1 MKILKYSAISLLVIG
16 ALFAAAYFI
25 KTNDKSVIV
34 YDTQKTLITSIE
46 KKTVVTGKV
55 IPEDEVEI
63 KPQIQGII
71 DAIFVEEGDLVKTGD
86 LLAKIKVVPNEQNL
100 NSAEGRLANS
110 RIVLKNADIEYNR
123 NKDLYEKGIISKQDF
138 DNVQLRYN
146 QSKLDVSNAISDL
159 QIIRSGS
166 KGGAASANTNIRATV
181 PGTVLEI
188 PVEEGFQVIASNS
201 FNAGTT
207 IATIA
212 DLNKMIFEGK
222 VDEAEV
228 GKLKVGMPLEVSL
241 GAIEDQ
247 ALQAKLKFI
256 APKGNEEQGA
266 VQFKIEAD
274 LYLNDSI
281 FVRAGYSAN
290 ASLVLERKDSVMA
303 ISESL
308 LQFDRKTEEP
318 YVEIEIEDQK
328 FERRDVKIG
337 ISDGV
342 NVEIISGVSK
352 DDKIKVWNKTEPIKK
367 GEDDDSSVEMF
378 IVTFLSSSISTKAL
392 SPSLILPERTSS
404 AKLSSS
410 KRMTAL
416 LKGRAP

>member
-1 MKILKYSAISLLVIG
+1 MKILKYIGISILIAG
-16 ALFAAAYFI
+16 SLFAAAFFV
-25 KTNDKSVIV
+25 KTNNKSAIT
-34 YDTQKTLITSIE
+34 YETEKMFKTSIE

-63 KPQIQGII
+63 TPQIQGII
-71 DAIFVEEGDLVKTGD
+71 DGIYVEEGDQVNNGD

-110 RIVLKNADIEYNR
+110 RIILKNAKIEYER
-123 NKDLYEKGIISKQDF
+123 NKSLFKNGIISKQQF
-138 DNVQLRYN
+138 DNVELNYN
-146 QSKLDVSNAISDL
+146 QAKLDVSNSKSDL
-159 QIIRSGS
+159 QIIRLGS
-166 KGGAASANTNIRATV
+166 KGGSASANTNIRATV
-181 PGTVLEI
+181 AGTVLEI
-188 PVEEGFQVIASNS
+188 PVEKGDQVIASNS

-207 IATIA
+207 VATIA

-228 GKLKVGMPLEVSL
+228 GKLVIGMPLEVNL
-241 GAIEDQ
+241 GAVEDKS
-247 ALQAKLKFI
+247 LEAKLKFI

-274 LYLNDSI
+274 LFLNDSI

-308 LQFDRKTEEP
+308 LQFDSKTEEP
-318 YVEIEIEDQK
+318 YVEIEVGDQK
-328 FERRDVKIG
+328 FERKDIKIG

-342 NVEIISGVSK
+342 NVEIITGISE
-352 DDKIKVWNKTEPIKK
+352 DDKIKVWNKTEPLKK
-367 GEDDDSSVEMF
+367 DSNQNSF
-378 IVTFLSSSISTKAL
+378 K
-392 SPSLILPERTSS
+392 
-404 AKLSSS
+404 
-410 KRMTAL
+410 
-416 LKGRAP
+416 

>member
-1 MKILKYSAISLLVIG
+1 MKILKYIGITLLISG

-25 KTNDKSVIV
+25 KTNDKSAIV
-34 YDTQKTLITSIE
+34 YETKTIINTSIE
-46 KKTVVTGKV
+46 KKTVITGKV

-71 DAIFVEEGDLVKTGD
+71 DALFVEEGDKVKTGD

-100 NSAEGRLANS
+100 NAAEGRVANS
-110 RIVLKNADIEYNR
+110 KIVLKNAQIEFKR
-123 NKDLYEKGIISKQDF
+123 NKDLFDKGIISKQDF
-138 DNVQLRYN
+138 DNIQLRYN

-159 QIIRSGS
+159 QIIRLGS

-228 GKLKVGMPLEVSL
+228 GKLIVGMPLEVNL

-247 ALQAKLKFI
+247 SLEAKLKFI

-274 LYLNDSI
+274 LFLNDSI

-290 ASLVLERKDSVMA
+290 ASLILERKDNVMA
-303 ISESL
+303 VEESL
-308 LQFDRKTEEP
+308 LQFDRKTEKP
-318 YVEIEIEDQK
+318 YVEIQIGDQK
-328 FERRDVKIG
+328 FERRDIEIG
-337 ISDGV
+337 LSDGV
-342 NVEIISGVSK
+342 NVEVLSGLTE

-367 GEDDDSSVEMF
+367 GDEEDEDKGGILDD
-378 IVTFLSSSISTKAL
+378 
-392 SPSLILPERTSS
+392 
-404 AKLSSS
+404 
-410 KRMTAL
+410 
-416 LKGRAP
+416 

>member
-1 MKILKYSAISLLVIG
+1 MKILKYIGISVLIAG
-16 ALFAAAYFI
+16 SLFAAAFFV
-25 KTNDKSVIV
+25 KTNNKSAIIFE
-34 YDTQKTLITSIE
+34 TEKMFKTSIE

-63 KPQIQGII
+63 TPQIQGII
-71 DAIFVEEGDLVKTGD
+71 DGIYVEEGDQVNNGD

-110 RIVLKNADIEYNR
+110 RIILKNAKIEYER
-123 NKDLYEKGIISKQDF
+123 NKSLFKNGIISKQQF
-138 DNVQLRYN
+138 DNVELNYN
-146 QSKLDVSNAISDL
+146 QAKLDVSNSKSDL
-159 QIIRSGS
+159 QIIRLGS
-166 KGGAASANTNIRATV
+166 KGGSASANTNIRATV
-181 PGTVLEI
+181 AGTVLEI
-188 PVEEGFQVIASNS
+188 PVEKGDQVIASNS

-207 IATIA
+207 VATIA

-228 GKLKVGMPLEVSL
+228 GKLVIGMPLEVNL
-241 GAIEDQ
+241 GAVEDKS
-247 ALQAKLKFI
+247 LKAKLKFI

-274 LYLNDSI
+274 LFLNDSI

-308 LQFDRKTEEP
+308 LQFDSKTEEP
-318 YVEIEIEDQK
+318 YVEIEVGDQK
-328 FERRDVKIG
+328 FERKDIEIG

-342 NVEIISGVSK
+342 NVEIITGISE
-352 DDKIKVWNKTEPIKK
+352 DDKIKVWNKTEPLKK
-367 GEDDDSSVEMF
+367 DGNQNSF
-378 IVTFLSSSISTKAL
+378 K
-392 SPSLILPERTSS
+392 
-404 AKLSSS
+404 
-410 KRMTAL
+410 
-416 LKGRAP
+416 

>member
-1 MKILKYSAISLLVIG
+1 MKILKYIGISVLIAG
-16 ALFAAAYFI
+16 SLFAAAFFV
-25 KTNDKSVIV
+25 KTNNKSAI
-34 YDTQKTLITSIE
+34 TFETEKMFKTSIE

-63 KPQIQGII
+63 TPQIQGII
-71 DAIFVEEGDLVKTGD
+71 DGIYVEEGDQVNNGD

-110 RIVLKNADIEYNR
+110 RIILKNAKIEYER
-123 NKDLYEKGIISKQDF
+123 NKSLFKNGIISKQQF
-138 DNVQLRYN
+138 DNVELNYN
-146 QSKLDVSNAISDL
+146 QAKLDVSNSKSDL
-159 QIIRSGS
+159 QIIRLGS
-166 KGGAASANTNIRATV
+166 KGGSASANTNIRATV
-181 PGTVLEI
+181 AGTVLEI
-188 PVEEGFQVIASNS
+188 PVEKGDQVIASNS

-207 IATIA
+207 VATIA

-228 GKLKVGMPLEVSL
+228 GKLVIGMPLEVNL
-241 GAIEDQ
+241 GAVEDKS
-247 ALQAKLKFI
+247 LKAKLKFI

-274 LYLNDSI
+274 LFLNDSI

-308 LQFDRKTEEP
+308 LQFDTKTEEP
-318 YVEIEIEDQK
+318 YVEIEVGDQK
-328 FERRDVKIG
+328 FERKDIKIG

-342 NVEIISGVSK
+342 NVEIISGISEE
-352 DDKIKVWNKTEPIKK
+352 DKIKVWNKTEPLKK
-367 GEDDDSSVEMF
+367 DGNQNSF
-378 IVTFLSSSISTKAL
+378 K
-392 SPSLILPERTSS
+392 
-404 AKLSSS
+404 
-410 KRMTAL
+410 
-416 LKGRAP
+416 

>member
-1 MKILKYSAISLLVIG
+1 MKILKYIGVTLLIFG

-25 KTNDKSVIV
+25 KTNSKSAII
-34 YDTQKTLITSIE
+34 YETQTTLTTSIE

-71 DAIFVEEGDLVKTGD
+71 EALFVKEGDQVDTGD

-100 NSAEGRLANS
+100 NSAQGRLANS
-110 RIVLKNADIEYNR
+110 KIVLKNAEIEFNR
-123 NKDLYEKGIISKQDF
+123 NKDLYDKGIISKQEY
-138 DNVQLRYN
+138 DNLQLRYN
-146 QSKLDVSNAISDL
+146 QAKLDVSNATSDL

-166 KGGAASANTNIRATV
+166 RGGAASANTNIRATV

-207 IATIA
+207 IANIA

-228 GKLKVGMPLEVSL
+228 GKLKVGMHLEVNL

-247 ALQAKLKFI
+247 SLEAKLKFI
-256 APKGNEEQGA
+256 APKGNEELGA
-266 VQFKIEAD
+266 VQFIIEAD
-274 LYLNDSI
+274 LFLNDSI

-303 ISESL
+303 IPESL
-308 LQFDRKTEEP
+308 LQFDRKTEKP
-318 YVEIEIEDQK
+318 YVEVSIGEQE
-328 FERRDVKIG
+328 FERRDIEIG

-342 NVEIISGVSK
+342 NVEILSGLTEE
-352 DDKIKVWNKTEPIKK
+352 DQIKVWNKTEPIKK
-367 GEDDDSSVEMF
+367 GEEEESSNDDD
-378 IVTFLSSSISTKAL
+378 
-392 SPSLILPERTSS
+392 
-404 AKLSSS
+404 
-410 KRMTAL
+410 
-416 LKGRAP
+416 

>member
-1 MKILKYSAISLLVIG
+1 MKILKYIGIALLVFG
-16 ALFAAAYFI
+16 ALFAAAFFI
-25 KTNDKSVIV
+25 KTNNKSAIV
-34 YDTQKTLITSIE
+34 YDTQTVITTSIE
-46 KKTVVTGKV
+46 RKTVVTGKV

-71 DAIFVEEGDLVKTGD
+71 EALFVEEGDLVNTGD

-110 RIVLKNADIEYNR
+110 RIVLKNAEVELNR
-123 NKDLYEKGIISKQDF
+123 NKDLYEKGIISKQNF
-138 DNVQLRYN
+138 DNVQLRFN
-146 QSKLDVSNAISDL
+146 QSKQDVSNAVSDL

-228 GKLKVGMPLEVSL
+228 GKLRVGMPLEVNL

-247 ALQAKLKFI
+247 ALEAQLKFI

-266 VQFKIEAD
+266 VQFIIEAD
-274 LYLNDSI
+274 LFLNDSI

-290 ASLVLERKDSVMA
+290 ASLVLERKDSIMA
-303 ISESL
+303 IPEAL
-308 LQFDRKTEEP
+308 LQFDRETEEP
-318 YVEIEIEDQK
+318 YVEVQTEDQK
-328 FERRDVKIG
+328 FERRDVEIG

-342 NVEIISGVSK
+342 NVEIISGLTEE
-352 DDKIKVWNKTEPIKK
+352 DQIKVWNKTEPIKK
-367 GEDDDSSVEMF
+367 GEE
-378 IVTFLSSSISTKAL
+378 
-392 SPSLILPERTSS
+392 EEES
-404 AKLSSS
+404 A
-410 KRMTAL
+410 TENQ
-416 LKGRAP
+416 

>member
-1 MKILKYSAISLLVIG
+1 MKILKYIGISVLIAG
-16 ALFAAAYFI
+16 SLFAAAFFV
-25 KTNDKSVIV
+25 KTNNKSAI
-34 YDTQKTLITSIE
+34 TFETEKMFKTSIE

-63 KPQIQGII
+63 TPQIQGII
-71 DAIFVEEGDLVKTGD
+71 DGIYVEEGDQVNNGD

-110 RIVLKNADIEYNR
+110 RIILKNAKIEYER
-123 NKDLYEKGIISKQDF
+123 NKSLFKNGIISKQQF
-138 DNVQLRYN
+138 DNVELNYN
-146 QSKLDVSNAISDL
+146 QAKLDVSNSKSDL
-159 QIIRSGS
+159 QIIRLGS
-166 KGGAASANTNIRATV
+166 KGGSASANTNIRATV
-181 PGTVLEI
+181 AGTVLEI
-188 PVEEGFQVIASNS
+188 PVEKGDQVIASNS

-207 IATIA
+207 VATIA

-228 GKLKVGMPLEVSL
+228 GKLVIGMPLEVNL
-241 GAIEDQ
+241 GAVEDKS
-247 ALQAKLKFI
+247 LKAKLKFI

-274 LYLNDSI
+274 LFLNDSI

-308 LQFDRKTEEP
+308 LQFDSKTEEP
-318 YVEIEIEDQK
+318 YVEIEVGDQK
-328 FERRDVKIG
+328 FERKDIKIG

-342 NVEIISGVSK
+342 NVEIITGISEE
-352 DDKIKVWNKTEPIKK
+352 DKIKVWNKTEPLKK
-367 GEDDDSSVEMF
+367 DGNQNSF
-378 IVTFLSSSISTKAL
+378 K
-392 SPSLILPERTSS
+392 
-404 AKLSSS
+404 
-410 KRMTAL
+410 
-416 LKGRAP
+416 

>member
-1 MKILKYSAISLLVIG
+1 MKILKYIGITLLISG

-25 KTNDKSVIV
+25 KTNDKSAII
-34 YDTQKTLITSIE
+34 YETKTIINTSIE
-46 KKTVVTGKV
+46 KKTVITGKV

-71 DAIFVEEGDLVKTGD
+71 DALFVEEGDKVKTGD

-100 NSAEGRLANS
+100 NAAEGRVANS
-110 RIVLKNADIEYNR
+110 KIVLKNAQIEFRR
-123 NKDLYEKGIISKQDF
+123 NKNLFDKGIISKQDF

-146 QSKLDVSNAISDL
+146 QSKLDVSNAVSDL
-159 QIIRSGS
+159 QIIRLGS

-228 GKLKVGMPLEVSL
+228 GKLIVGMPLEVNL

-247 ALQAKLKFI
+247 SLEAKLKFI

-274 LYLNDSI
+274 LFLNDSI
-281 FVRAGYSAN
+281 FIRAGYSAN
-290 ASLVLERKDSVMA
+290 ASLIIERKDNVMA
-303 ISESL
+303 VEESL
-308 LQFDRKTEEP
+308 LQFDRETEKP
-318 YVEIEIEDQK
+318 YVEIQIGDQK
-328 FERRDVKIG
+328 FERRDIEIG
-337 ISDGV
+337 LSDGV
-342 NVEIISGVSK
+342 NVEVISGLTEE
-352 DDKIKVWNKTEPIKK
+352 DQIKVWNKTEPIKN
-367 GEDDDSSVEMF
+367 GISVEKE
-378 IVTFLSSSISTKAL
+378 LAD
-392 SPSLILPERTSS
+392 
-404 AKLSSS
+404 
-410 KRMTAL
+410 
-416 LKGRAP
+416 

>member
-1 MKILKYSAISLLVIG
+1 MKILKYIGIALLILG
-16 ALFAAAYFI
+16 ALFAAAFFI
-25 KTNDKSVIV
+25 KTNNKSVIE
-34 YDTQKTLITSIE
+34 YDTQTVITTSIE
-46 KKTVVTGKV
+46 KKTVITGKV

-71 DAIFVEEGDLVKTGD
+71 DALFVEEGDQVNTGD

-110 RIVLKNADIEYNR
+110 RIVLKNAEIELNR
-123 NKDLYEKGIISKQDF
+123 NKDLFEKGIISKQNF
-138 DNVQLRYN
+138 ENVQLRFN
-146 QSKLDVSNAISDL
+146 QAKQDVSNSISDL

-228 GKLKVGMPLEVSL
+228 GKLRVGMPLEVSL

-247 ALQAKLKFI
+247 ALDARLKFI

-266 VQFKIEAD
+266 VQFIIEAD
-274 LYLNDSI
+274 LFLNDSI

-290 ASLVLERKDSVMA
+290 ASLVLERKDSIMA
-303 ISESL
+303 IPEAL
-308 LQFDRKTEEP
+308 LQFDRETEKP
-318 YVEIEIEDQK
+318 YVEVQVEDQK
-328 FERRDVKIG
+328 FERRDIEIG

-342 NVEIISGVSK
+342 NVEVISGLTK
-352 DDKIKVWNKTEPIKK
+352 EDQIKVWNKTEPIKK
-367 GEDDDSSVEMF
+367 GDEEESSTENN
-378 IVTFLSSSISTKAL
+378 
-392 SPSLILPERTSS
+392 
-404 AKLSSS
+404 
-410 KRMTAL
+410 
-416 LKGRAP
+416 